1 MADFAFTADELSQL
15 FDDRHFAELKAK
27 GGLQAIAKG
36 LKTNLETGLNEEQ
49 LSEEGRAGRVR
60 VFGAN
65 KTDPPPP
72 KTLFELMLEALEDA
86 TLKILI
92 VAALV
97 SLALGFYENP
107 SSGWIEG
114 TAILVAV
121 VIVVLV
127 TSLNDYSKE
136 QQFRRLSQVADDKL
150 IKVMRCGQQQQV
162 LPLIESLSL

>member
-1 MADFAFTADELSQL
+1 MSADFDLTADELSEVTSL
-15 FDDRHFAELKAK
+15 RDLALLEGK
-27 GGLQAIAKG
+27 GGLRGIANA
-36 LKTNLETGLNEEQ
+36 LKTELINGLRSEQ
-49 LSEEGRAGRVR
+49 LLGTEFEHRIR
-60 VFGAN
+60 VFSSN
-65 KTDPPPP
+65 RTEPPPT
-72 KTLFELMLEALEDA
+72 KTLFQLMKEALEDA

-92 VAALV
+92 VAAIV

-114 TAILVAV
+114 TAILIAV

-150 IKVMRCGQQQQV
+150 IKVVRHGEQRQV
-162 LPLIESLSL
+162 HFLS